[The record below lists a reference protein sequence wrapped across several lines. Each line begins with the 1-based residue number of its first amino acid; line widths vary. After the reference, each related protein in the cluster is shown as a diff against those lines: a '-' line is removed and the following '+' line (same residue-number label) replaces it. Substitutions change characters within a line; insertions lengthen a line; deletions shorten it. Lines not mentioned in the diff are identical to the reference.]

1 MSELDQEFIGQCRFT
16 IPFTHKEF
24 LKECCGMEKN
34 SNRHNRWEP
43 IFSHSY
49 GEVYI
54 EDDNSCYYSDSPD
67 ILIAY
72 MSWILS
78 DNEKVEIDVQ
88 YSHFYWGIH
97 DVQHAINDESG
108 CTIYVDG
115 HIEKERLIDG
125 FKIMNEL
132 GHYPTYEMVEEIAEA
147 FKQRFNMDIDLYE
160 FLEEEALYY

>member
-1 MSELDQEFIGQCRFT
+1 M
-16 IPFTHKEF
+16 K
-24 LKECCGMEKN
+24 KN
-34 SNRHNRWEP
+34 SNRYNNSDC
-43 IFSHSY
+43 IFWHEY
-49 GEVYI
+49 GSVYLNY
-54 EDDNSCYYSDSPD
+54 DNSSYYSDSPD

-72 MSWILS
+72 MSWLLDS
-78 DNEKVEIDVQ
+78 NEKVEIDVE

-115 HIEKERLIDG
+115 HIEKERLIDA

-132 GHYPTYEMVEEIAEA
+132 GHYPTYEMIEEITEA

-160 FLEEEALYY
+160 FLEEEALCY